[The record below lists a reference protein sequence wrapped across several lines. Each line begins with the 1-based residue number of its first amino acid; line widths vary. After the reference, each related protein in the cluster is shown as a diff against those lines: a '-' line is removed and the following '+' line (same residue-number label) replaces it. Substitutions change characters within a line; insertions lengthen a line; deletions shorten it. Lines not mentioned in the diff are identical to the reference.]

1 MLFQDAAMHVVNDRQ
16 SVYRVREDGRT
27 VVIHSEAHANA
38 KMDVDDFMAD
48 DWEIYTRERE
58 PLSSTWLP

>member
-1 MLFQDAAMHVVNDRQ
+1 MLFQDAAMLVLDGQ
-16 SVYRVREDGRT
+16 PVYRVRENGRT
-27 VVIHSEAHANA
+27 VVVHSEAHAYA
-38 KMDVDDFMAD
+38 KMGFDDWMAD